1 MNSQTEF
8 QKAGFCIRLLA
19 TWIDC
24 LIIYAVLTGIF
35 YLLVYTAPTM
45 YFPFNFTFLITGLLY
60 SAILI
65 ALKGQTLGKYL
76 MGIAVYNNDTGKL
89 PVYKVLL
96 RESILKFISA
106 IILFFGFF
114 WIGFTKKKKG
124 WHDYMVKSSVL
135 KNKTTLKA
143 SGFWKMLALIS
154 FLLFSINYIWSIAN
168 TLLESRKMEIN
179 PATVRL
185 PFMYRDPATV
195 TDIASVKDTSFVSW
209 LDNNAQT
216 PEAFTLQVAAT
227 HQIILFGEMHENGSN
242 LRFFSYIIPKLYQQ
256 SGTRVIAMEV
266 IDASQ
271 NKKLEQLV
279 NGKSYDT
286 SLALKIA
293 RHQSWGFWGIKEYWD
308 IMKTVWQLN
317 HDLPSGAEK
326 MRLIGIDCDI
336 NMVNISMLGTSQ
348 DSRGSSP
355 ITEKLRVFSVVH
367 DIAGMANRDKL
378 MARNIEKEIIS
389 KNKKA
394 VVLIGFNHTLLRF
407 TSAVKKG
414 SRIEVVNPRFG
425 VLLSQKY
432 KNTIFQIEC
441 YQKLDVNENDS
452 VCNPSIDGFMDSVMK
467 KRNNQPAGFT
477 ITGSPFEKLRD
488 NCSMFFMQFPS
499 VCYGD
504 IADGVLFLK
513 PLNEID
519 RGNWMPGYI
528 SDEMYM
534 KNKPLYDLIFKKN
547 PKIKYKNAAELNEL
561 LVRVW
566 NENNL

>member
-1 MNSQTEF
+1 MASQNEF
-8 QKAGFCIRLLA
+8 QKAGFWIRLLA

-24 LIIYAVLTGIF
+24 VVIYALLSAVF
-35 YLLVYTAPTM
+35 YLLVYTAPSM
-45 YFPFNFTFLITGLLY
+45 YFPFNFTFFVTGLVY

-65 ALKGQTLGKYL
+65 ALKGQTIGKYL
-76 MGIAVYNNDTGKL
+76 MGITVYNNDAGKL
-89 PVYKVLL
+89 PVYKTLL
-96 RESILKFISA
+96 RESIFKLISA

-114 WIGFTKKKKG
+114 WIGFTKNKKG

-143 SGFWKMLALIS
+143 SGFWKMLALVS
-154 FLLFSINYIWSIAN
+154 FLFFSINYIWSIAN
-168 TLLESRKMEIN
+168 ALLESRKMNIN
-179 PATVRL
+179 PASVRL
-185 PFMYRDPATV
+185 PFMDRDINTV
-195 TDIASVKDTSFVSW
+195 TDIEFVKDTSFVSW
-209 LDNNAQT
+209 LDKNAQT
-216 PEAFTLQVAAT
+216 PENYTLQVAAT
-227 HQIILFGEMHENGSN
+227 YQITLLGEMHENGSN

-256 SGTRVIAMEV
+256 SGTRIIAMEV

-279 NGKSYDT
+279 NGKSYDE

-317 HDLPSGAEK
+317 HDLPAGAEK

-336 NMVNISMLGTSQ
+336 NMVNISLLGNTQ

-355 ITEKLRVFSVVH
+355 LTEKFRAFSVVQ
-367 DIAGMANRDKL
+367 DITGMANRDKL
-378 MARNIEKEIIS
+378 MARNIEKEIIN
-389 KNKKA
+389 KNKKG

-414 SRIEVVNPRFG
+414 SRIEAVNPRFG

-432 KNTIFQIEC
+432 KNMIFQIEC
-441 YQKLDVNENDS
+441 YQKLDVNEENS

-467 KRNNQPAGFT
+467 KRNNQPAGFS
-477 ITGSPFEKLRD
+477 IIGSPFEKLRD

-504 IADGVLFLK
+504 ITDGVLFLK
-513 PLNEID
+513 ALNEID

-547 PKIKYKNAAELNEL
+547 SKIKYKNAAELNEL